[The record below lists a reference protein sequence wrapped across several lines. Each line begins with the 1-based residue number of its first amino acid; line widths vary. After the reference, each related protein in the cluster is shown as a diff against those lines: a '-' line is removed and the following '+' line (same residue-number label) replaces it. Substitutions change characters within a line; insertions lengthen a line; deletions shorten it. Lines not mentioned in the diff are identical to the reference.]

1 MPVSRF
7 AAYLP
12 HITSEYYV
20 FKVVLESMSIN
31 SKHDWHAPTVNFA
44 INSTL
49 EIPGSKSATN
59 RAFVLAALG
68 NKNSTISNPLFA
80 RDTYLMLDA
89 LEKLGC
95 NVLKQSNSVEISPM
109 KKNHGEISIDVGLA
123 GTVMRFV
130 PPLAAL
136 GIGITNFDGD
146 ERARKRP
153 MKTLIES
160 LKKLNVKVIDN
171 YEGKLPF
178 SIETNGQIIG
188 GEIEIDASESSQF
201 ISALMLVGAK
211 FTNGITI
218 KHIGKNLPSLPH
230 IQMTIEMLNEVGV
243 KTNKIDKTTWR
254 IDNQEIKS
262 KDWHIEPDLSNAGP
276 FLAAAMITSGEVKIK
291 DWPLQTTQAGNS
303 WIQILSLMG
312 AKIQLNS
319 NELILKNDS
328 EIKGIKYDL
337 KDVGELTP
345 VLVAISLFANSKSEF
360 IGISHL
366 RGHETDRLAAL
377 VENITSIGGD
387 AQETEDGL
395 IINPKKLHGG
405 IWKAFDD
412 HRMATAGAVIGLR
425 INDIYVDDISTTS
438 KTLPN
443 FEEMWNKMV
452 NL

>member
-1 MPVSRF
+1 
-7 AAYLP
+7 
-12 HITSEYYV
+12 
-20 FKVVLESMSIN
+20 MSVKSTHN
-31 SKHDWHAPTVNFA
+31 WHAPTINGA

-68 NKNSTISNPLFA
+68 DKNSIITNPLFA
-80 RDTYLMLDA
+80 RDTNLMLEA

-95 NVLKQSNSVEISPM
+95 NVVKKSNSVEISPM
-109 KKNHGEISIDVGLA
+109 KKVHSEISIDVGLA

-136 GIGITNFDGD
+136 SSGTSHFDGD
-146 ERARKRP
+146 ERARNRP

-171 YEGKLPF
+171 HQGKLPF
-178 SIETNGQIIG
+178 SIISDGQITG

-211 FTNGITI
+211 FNNGLTI
-218 KHIGKNLPSLPH
+218 KHVGQNLPSLPH
-230 IQMTIEMLNEVGV
+230 IEMTIEMLKEVGV
-243 KTNKIDKTTWR
+243 KTNQINATTWR
-254 IDNQEIKS
+254 IDNQTINS
-262 KDWHIEPDLSNAGP
+262 KNWVVEPDLSNAGP
-276 FLAAAMITSGEVKIK
+276 FLAAAMVTKGEIKIN

-303 WIQILSLMG
+303 WIEILSLMG
-312 AKIQLNS
+312 ANIQLNS
-319 NELILKNDS
+319 KQLILKNDS
-328 EIKGIKYDL
+328 EIKGINYNL
-337 KDVGELTP
+337 NDVGELTP

-360 IGISHL
+360 TGISHL

-377 VENITSIGGD
+377 VENITAIGGD
-387 AQETEDGL
+387 AKETEDGL
-395 IINPKKLHGG
+395 IINPKQLHGG
-405 IWKAFDD
+405 VWKAFDD
-412 HRMATAGAVIGLR
+412 HRMATAGAVIGLKVK
-425 INDIYVDDISTTS
+425 DIYVDDIATTS

>member
-1 MPVSRF
+1 M
-7 AAYLP
+7 
-12 HITSEYYV
+12 H
-20 FKVVLESMSIN
+20 N
-31 SKHDWHAPTVNFA
+31 WHAPTINGA

-68 NKNSTISNPLFA
+68 DQNSIITNPLFA
-80 RDTYLMLDA
+80 RDTNLMLEA

-95 NVLKQSNSVEISPM
+95 NVVKKSNSVEISPM
-109 KKNHGEISIDVGLA
+109 KKDHSEISIDVGLA

-136 GIGITNFDGD
+136 SSGTSHFDGD
-146 ERARKRP
+146 ERARNRP

-171 YEGKLPF
+171 HQGKLPF
-178 SIETNGQIIG
+178 SIISDGQITG

-211 FTNGITI
+211 FKNGLTI
-218 KHIGKNLPSLPH
+218 KHVGQNLPSLPH
-230 IQMTIEMLNEVGV
+230 IEMTIEMLKEVGV
-243 KTNKIDKTTWR
+243 KTNQINATTWR
-254 IDNQEIKS
+254 IDNQNIYS
-262 KDWHIEPDLSNAGP
+262 KNWLVEPDLSNAGP
-276 FLAAAMITSGEVKIK
+276 FLAAAMVTKGEIKIN

-303 WIQILSLMG
+303 WIEILSLMG
-312 AKIQLNS
+312 ANIQLNS
-319 NELILKNDS
+319 KQLILKNESD
-328 EIKGIKYDL
+328 IKGINYNL
-337 KDVGELTP
+337 NNVGELTP

-360 IGISHL
+360 TGISHL

-377 VENITSIGGD
+377 VENITAIGGD
-387 AQETEDGL
+387 AKETEDGL
-395 IINPKKLHGG
+395 IINPKQLHGG
-405 IWKAFDD
+405 VWKAFDD
-412 HRMATAGAVIGLR
+412 HRMATAGAVIGLKVK
-425 INDIYVDDISTTS
+425 DIYVDDISTTS

-443 FEEMWNKMV
+443 FEDLWNKMV

>member
-1 MPVSRF
+1 M
-7 AAYLP
+7 
-12 HITSEYYV
+12 H
-20 FKVVLESMSIN
+20 N
-31 SKHDWHAPTVNFA
+31 WHAPTINGA

-68 NKNSTISNPLFA
+68 DKNSIITNPLFA
-80 RDTYLMLDA
+80 RDTNLMLEA

-95 NVLKQSNSVEISPM
+95 NVVKKSNSVEISPM
-109 KKNHGEISIDVGLA
+109 KKDHSEISIDVGLA

-136 GIGITNFDGD
+136 SSGTSHFDGD
-146 ERARKRP
+146 ERARNRP

-171 YEGKLPF
+171 HQGKLPF
-178 SIETNGQIIG
+178 SIISDGQITG

-211 FTNGITI
+211 FKNGLTI
-218 KHIGKNLPSLPH
+218 KHVGQNLPSLPH
-230 IQMTIEMLNEVGV
+230 IEMTIEMLKEVGV
-243 KTNKIDKTTWR
+243 KTNQINTTTWR
-254 IDNQEIKS
+254 IDNQNINS
-262 KDWHIEPDLSNAGP
+262 KNWVVEPDLSNAGP
-276 FLAAAMITSGEVKIK
+276 FLAAAMVTKGEIKIN

-303 WIQILSLMG
+303 WIEILSLMG
-312 AKIQLNS
+312 ANIQLNS
-319 NELILKNDS
+319 KQLILKNDS
-328 EIKGIKYDL
+328 EIKGINYNL
-337 KDVGELTP
+337 NDVGELTP

-360 IGISHL
+360 TGISHL

-377 VENITSIGGD
+377 VENITAIGGD
-387 AQETEDGL
+387 AKETEDGL
-395 IINPKKLHGG
+395 IINPKQLHGG
-405 IWKAFDD
+405 VWKAFDD
-412 HRMATAGAVIGLR
+412 HRMATAGAVIGLKVK
-425 INDIYVDDISTTS
+425 DIYVDDIATTA

>member
-1 MPVSRF
+1 M
-7 AAYLP
+7 
-12 HITSEYYV
+12 H
-20 FKVVLESMSIN
+20 N
-31 SKHDWHAPTVNFA
+31 WHAPTINGA

-68 NKNSTISNPLFA
+68 NKNSIITNPLFA
-80 RDTYLMLDA
+80 RDTNLMLEA

-95 NVLKQSNSVEISPM
+95 NVVKKSNSVEISPM
-109 KKNHGEISIDVGLA
+109 KKDHSEISIDVGLA

-136 GIGITNFDGD
+136 SSGTSHFDGD
-146 ERARKRP
+146 ERARNRP

-171 YEGKLPF
+171 HQGKLPF
-178 SIETNGQIIG
+178 SIISDGQITG

-211 FTNGITI
+211 FNNGLTI
-218 KHIGKNLPSLPH
+218 KHVGQNLPSLPH
-230 IQMTIEMLNEVGV
+230 IEMTIEMLKEVGV
-243 KTNKIDKTTWR
+243 KTNQINTTTWR
-254 IDNQEIKS
+254 IDNQNINS
-262 KDWHIEPDLSNAGP
+262 KNWVVEPDLSNAGP
-276 FLAAAMITSGEVKIK
+276 FLAAAMVTKGEIKIN

-303 WIQILSLMG
+303 WIEILSLMG
-312 AKIQLNS
+312 ANIQLNS
-319 NELILKNDS
+319 KQLILKNDS
-328 EIKGIKYDL
+328 EIKGINYNL
-337 KDVGELTP
+337 NDVGELTP

-360 IGISHL
+360 TGISHL

-377 VENITSIGGD
+377 VENITAIGGD
-387 AQETEDGL
+387 AKETEDGL
-395 IINPKKLHGG
+395 IINPKQLHGG
-405 IWKAFDD
+405 VWKAFDD
-412 HRMATAGAVIGLR
+412 HRMATAGAVIGLKVK
-425 INDIYVDDISTTS
+425 DIYVDDIATTS